1 MTLEGAR
8 LLELHSSVS
17 VASWMSHAPPD
28 ILSGGADICDCKSSA
43 NERCMIECESIMADK
58 GLIYMVKS
66 IGPRTEP

>member
-17 VASWMSHAPPD
+17 VASGMSHHEYNQP
-28 ILSGGADICDCKSSA
+28 
-43 NERCMIECESIMADK
+43 ADK

-66 IGPRTEP
+66 IKPRTEPCGSPECIGAKAEQ